1 MTEPTIALKEYLYN
15 IGMDKEADFL
25 RQGVEM
31 LSNML
36 MEAEVDHQVGAK
48 KHERTGKRNTYRN
61 GYRKRS
67 WETRV
72 GEIELAVPKL
82 RKGSYYPSLLE
93 PRRPAEKALLAVV
106 QEAYL
111 KGVSTR
117 KVDNLLKA
125 LGLTGIDKSK
135 VSRICKELDQS
146 VEQFRKR
153 QLQES
158 YPYVWLDALYLKV
171 RQNHRIVSMAMV
183 IAVGVDEQGERHLL
197 GFDLGGSEDE
207 AFWLAF
213 LRSLVKRGL
222 KRVQLVISDAH
233 EGLKKA
239 LHQVFTGASWQRCR
253 VHFMRNLLARIPH
266 KDKKEVADAV
276 RLIFEQPS
284 LQSAQDQLRQL
295 AEKME
300 PFYPKAAIL
309 LLEAEPDILAYKSFP
324 KEHWRR
330 IHSTNLVERLNK
342 EIKRRTKVIGVFP
355 DQPSVFRLVG
365 SLLNEID
372 DEWRAN
378 QRRYFSVE
386 SMQLMID
393 SKRFLNKEKTLFL
406 VDLATD
412 INVEAHKPIYTI
424 DKDANKRIE
433 MIRNRKFY
441 LDSLRNFMKR
451 IFLFGEEIETQNN
464 IKI

>member
-1 MTEPTIALKEYLYN
+1 MTEPTIALKEYLIN
-15 IGMDKEADFL
+15 IGMEKDADFL

-31 LSNML
+31 LSNLM
-36 MEAEVDHQVGAK
+36 MEAEVEHQVGAK
-48 KHERTGKRNTYRN
+48 KHERTGKRSNYRN

-72 GEIELAVPKL
+72 GEIELAIPKL

-117 KVDNLLKA
+117 KVDDLLKA

-135 VSRICKELDQS
+135 VSRINKELDQF
-146 VEQFRKR
+146 VEPFRQR

-158 YPYVWLDALYLKV
+158 YPYLWLDAVYLKV

-197 GFDLGGSEDE
+197 GFDLGASEDE

-239 LHQVFTGASWQRCR
+239 LSQVFTGASWQRCR
-253 VHFMRNLLARIPH
+253 VHFMRNILARIPH
-266 KDKKEVADAV
+266 KDKKAVADAV

-284 LQSAQDQLRQL
+284 LQSAQDQLRLL

-300 PFYPKAAIL
+300 PIYPKAADL

-324 KEHWRR
+324 QEHWRR

-342 EIKRRTKVIGVFP
+342 EIKRRTKVVGVFP
-355 DQPSVFRLVG
+355 DQPAVIRLVG
-365 SLLNEID
+365 SLLIEID
-372 DEWRAN
+372 DDWRAT
-378 QRRYFSVE
+378 QRRYFAVD
-386 SMQLMID
+386 SMHLVID
-393 SKRFLNKEKTLFL
+393 PNRFLIKEKPLFPI
-406 VDLATD
+406 DLATEV
-412 INVEAHKPIYTI
+412 NVEA
-424 DKDANKRIE
+424 
-433 MIRNRKFY
+433 
-441 LDSLRNFMKR
+441 
-451 IFLFGEEIETQNN
+451 
-464 IKI
+464 

>member
-1 MTEPTIALKEYLYN
+1 MTDPTIALKEYLYN
-15 IGMDKEADFL
+15 MGMNKDADFL

-31 LSNML
+31 LSQLL
-36 MEAEVDHQVGAK
+36 MELEVEHKVGAK
-48 KHERTGKRNTYRN
+48 KHERTGKRSTYRN

-72 GEIELAVPKL
+72 GEIDLSIPKL

-117 KVDNLLKA
+117 KVDALLKA

-135 VSRICKELDQS
+135 VSRICKELDQT
-146 VEQFRKR
+146 VEQFRQR
-153 QLQES
+153 QLQER
-158 YPYVWLDALYLKV
+158 YPYVWLDAVYLKV
-171 RQNHRIVSMAMV
+171 RQNHRVVSLAMV
-183 IAVGVDEQGERHLL
+183 IAVGVDDQGERHLL

-239 LHQVFTGASWQRCR
+239 VSQVFTGASWQRCR

-276 RLIFEQPS
+276 RLIFEQPCR
-284 LQSAQDQLRQL
+284 QSAQEQLRQL
-295 AEKME
+295 AVKME
-300 PFYPKAAIL
+300 PIYPKAATL
-309 LLEAEPDILAYKSFP
+309 LLDAETDILAYKSFP

-342 EIKRRTKVIGVFP
+342 EIKRRTKVVGVFP
-355 DQPSVFRLVG
+355 DQPAVIRLVG
-365 SLLNEID
+365 TLLIEID
-372 DEWRAN
+372 DDWRAT
-378 QRRYFSVE
+378 QRRYFSSD
-386 SMQLMID
+386 SMQLLID
-393 SKRFLNKEKTLFL
+393 SKSFHKKEKPSFLF
-406 VDLATD
+406 DLAST
-412 INVEAHKPIYTI
+412 VCQEA
-424 DKDANKRIE
+424 
-433 MIRNRKFY
+433 
-441 LDSLRNFMKR
+441 
-451 IFLFGEEIETQNN
+451 
-464 IKI
+464 